1 MMTQNELLRRR
12 RQMNRRIRTI
22 LAQRR
27 LAATTGHD
35 AATGH
40 DATGHDA
47 TGHDATDRDV
57 TDGEAGTPT
66 GDGPGTEDPPA
77 AQPR

>member
-40 DATGHDA
+40 DATD
-47 TGHDATDRDV
+47 HDATDRDV